1 MNNTEKIFN
10 FTEKLAEAILTGK
23 IWSIDK
29 VINIITTEKDLNMQD
44 VYKYT
49 LENAFKD
56 YPEFLG
62 AFLER
67 LMGMK

>member
-44 VYKYT
+44 ETIQIQKSYHII
-49 LENAFKD
+49 F
-56 YPEFLG
+56 
-62 AFLER
+62 
-67 LMGMK
+67 